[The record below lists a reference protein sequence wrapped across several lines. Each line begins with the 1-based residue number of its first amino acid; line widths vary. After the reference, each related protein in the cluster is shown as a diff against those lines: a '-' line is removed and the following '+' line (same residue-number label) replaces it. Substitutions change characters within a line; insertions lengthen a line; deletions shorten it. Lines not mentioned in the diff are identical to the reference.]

1 MPALKPET
9 RGLLLKVGVAVLT
22 NGLLKRGLRN
32 QFLHGIAPV
41 APNMPAM
48 AGPAFTLRFI
58 PAREDIDTIE
68 ALRRPDNVQR
78 RALEACPPGGVL
90 VIDSFG
96 SARSASAGDLMI
108 GRLKV
113 RGCAGIVTD
122 GGFRDIAGV
131 IKVGLPAYQR
141 RLRHRQHRLVCT
153 RPIST
158 YPSDARAWRSIRVTS
173 SSVTRTASWFFRP
186 LWQKNWR
193 RRHSRLPPTT
203 SSPSRG
209 LRWGGR
215 SWTYSRRP
223 RMCCV
228 NTRSGRSPADYGAPR
243 GARAFFIGGNGNR
256 ASGSSRDN
264 LLAKEI

>member
-9 RGLLLKVGVAVLT
+9 RTLLLKVGVAVLT

-32 QFLHGIAPV
+32 QFLHGIVPV
-41 APNMPAM
+41 AASMPAM

-58 PAREDIDTIE
+58 PAREDIDTLE

-90 VIDSFG
+90 VIDSCN

-122 GGFRDIAGV
+122 GGFRDLAGV

-141 RLRHRQHRLVCT
+141 QASPPAT
-153 RPIST
+153 PIGLHST
-158 YPSDARAWRSIRVTS
+158 DLEVPIGCAGVAIYPGDIIVGDSDGVVALPAGIAEELATEALETATYDEFAEQRIAAGRSIMDI
-173 SSVTRTASWFFRP
+173 F
-186 LWQKNWR
+186 
-193 RRHSRLPPTT
+193 PPADDVLREYQEWKK
-203 SSPSRG
+203 SRG
-209 LRWGGR
+209 
-215 SWTYSRRP
+215 
-223 RMCCV
+223 
-228 NTRSGRSPADYGAPR
+228 
-243 GARAFFIGGNGNR
+243 
-256 ASGSSRDN
+256 
-264 LLAKEI
+264 

>member
-141 RLRHRQHRLVCT
+141 QASPPAT
-153 RPIST
+153 PIGLHSADLEVPIGCAGVAVYPGDIVVGDRDGVVVLPAAMAEELAAEALETAT
-158 YPSDARAWRSIRVTS
+158 YDEFAEQRIAAGRSIMDIFPPATDVLREY
-173 SSVTRTASWFFRP
+173 AEW
-186 LWQKNWR
+186 KK
-193 RRHSRLPPTT
+193 SR
-203 SSPSRG
+203 
-209 LRWGGR
+209 
-215 SWTYSRRP
+215 
-223 RMCCV
+223 
-228 NTRSGRSPADYGAPR
+228 
-243 GARAFFIGGNGNR
+243 
-256 ASGSSRDN
+256 
-264 LLAKEI
+264 